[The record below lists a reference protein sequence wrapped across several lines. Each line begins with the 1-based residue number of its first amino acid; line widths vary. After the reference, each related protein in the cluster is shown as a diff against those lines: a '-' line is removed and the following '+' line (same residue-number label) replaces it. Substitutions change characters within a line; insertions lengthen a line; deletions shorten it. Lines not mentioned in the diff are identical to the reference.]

1 MQLTLTEKDLEGAP
15 PKVRAWLLSL
25 IPKDIDQPVE
35 EEEDSELVDTST
47 LDSDSTQDLQPLST
61 MQARRLVA
69 GLRPR
74 SRDFLRSIVK
84 RNGDAKL
91 SEVMGEMGVKYSI
104 DLRGPWAGI
113 TNRLRRVVNDR
124 NAVLITFDRTQD
136 IRDGYGRVIESVYV
150 MHPTAVN
157 ALKTVL

>member
-1 MQLTLTEKDLEGAP
+1 MQLTLTEKDLEAAP
-15 PKVRAWLLSL
+15 LEVRTWLLSL
-25 IPKDIDQPVE
+25 IPQDIDHAVE

-47 LDSDSTQDLQPLST
+47 LDSGSIQDLQPLSN

-84 RNGDAKL
+84 RHGDAKL
-91 SEVMGEMGVKYSI
+91 SEVMGEMGVKYSV
-104 DLRGPWAGI
+104 DLRGQWAGI

-124 NAVLITFDRTQD
+124 NAVLITFDRT
-136 IRDGYGRVIESVYV
+136 RDVRDDYGRVIESVYV
-150 MHPTAVN
+150 MHPTAVS